1 MFQTDMNRRGKAGME
16 VGRETSKDEL
26 SMGYIVRR
34 RNCLVMLCAPDAHCP
49 RAVCYGSVYVATR
62 LEEANKAYGTK
73 ASSEKSKVL
82 VNSLNQNIPKN
93 IILNGQNVEEVDSFK
108 YHGSSVQKYG
118 TSRIQFIHL
127 CRC

>member
-1 MFQTDMNRRGKAGME
+1 ME

-62 LEEANKAYGTK
+62 LEEANKA
-73 ASSEKSKVL
+73 KVL